1 MVQRNNATKE
11 RTFKHLSVY
20 ERGMIGALQKEGR
33 SINYIAKVLGRAPST
48 ISREIRRGTTTQ
60 LRSDLTT
67 YKTYFPETS
76 QAVYEKNRKNCGC
89 KYKLAEA
96 EEFIN
101 YAEEKIL
108 SEKWSPDTV
117 IGSCKI
123 DPAWSNKVMVCTK
136 TLYNYIDQ
144 GLMRVR
150 NIDLQLKTCRR
161 IRKQHNNR
169 NKRVLGTSIEQRPEY
184 IEHRKEFG
192 HWEIDTVVGKRSN
205 EPVILTLTERKT
217 RQELLFYM
225 KEKSSA
231 AVSEC
236 IDYLKEEYGDRF
248 AKVFKTVTSDNGS
261 EFSDLSEKLKGYGI
275 KTYFAHPYSSWERGT
290 NERNNGIIRRFIPK
304 GKSLKDIS
312 LAIIQRVQDWM
323 NHYPRKI
330 LGYRTPQYCFLK
342 ELSLIA

>member
-1 MVQRNNATKE
+1 MVQKHNTTNK

-67 YKTYFPETS
+67 YKTYFPETG
-76 QAVYEKNRKNCGC
+76 QAVYEKNRQNSGC

-96 EEFIN
+96 EEFII

-108 SEKWSPDTV
+108 NEKWSPDAVT
-117 IGSCKI
+117 GACKV
-123 DPAWSNKVMVCTK
+123 DPAWRNKVMVCTK

-144 GLMRVR
+144 GLIKVR
-150 NIDLQLKTCRR
+150 NIDLQLKTHRR
-161 IRKQHNNR
+161 IRKSHNNKNR
-169 NKRVLGTSIEQRPEY
+169 RVLGTSIEQRPEY
-184 IEHRKEFG
+184 IEQRKEFG

-217 RQELLFYM
+217 RQELLFYI

-236 IDYLKEEYGDRF
+236 IGYLKEKYGDWF
-248 AKVFKTVTSDNGS
+248 PKVFRTVTADNGS
-261 EFSDLSEKLKGYGI
+261 EFSDLSEKLKEYGI
-275 KTYFAHPYSSWERGT
+275 KAYFAHPYSSWERGS
-290 NERNNGIIRRFIPK
+290 NERHNGIIRRFIPK

-312 LAIIQRVQDWM
+312 LAIIQRVQSWM

-330 LGYRTPQYCFLK
+330 LGYRTPQYCFIK
-342 ELSLIA
+342 ELSSIA